1 MEQLT
6 GLDASFVYL
15 EAANAPMHI
24 GAVAIYDPST
34 APGGFVRFKD
44 ILSLVASRL
53 ARAKSFRQKLVRVP
67 LDLDHPY
74 WIEDADFD
82 LEYHVRHIALPK
94 PGDWRQFCISVAR
107 IHSRP
112 LDMTKPLWEF
122 WVVEGLDNIPDLPP
136 GSFAVISKV
145 HHAAIDG
152 ASGVEMTAAIHDL
165 TPDIPAA
172 SGPDTWAPEKKP
184 SVAELGIRSY
194 VNAVRQ
200 PFRFAETLLN
210 TIPGFV
216 ELRRQ
221 VKSGNVTMPSSTLVA
236 PTRFNK
242 TLSPHR
248 SWDGFRMRLA
258 DIRAIKQSIDGATV
272 NDVVLTI
279 ITGGLRKYLSGK
291 GELPT
296 DSLSI
301 MVPISVRDEKDKK
314 SLGNQVSAMIVKGGT
329 HLEDPLERL
338 EFVRSAT
345 VNSKALTN
353 AIGAKTLSDYSTT
366 IPAGLFSLGARLY
379 TQLGLANAH
388 RPAFNCVATNVPGS
402 RVPLYFAGAR
412 MVTMMGTGPIQDGMG
427 LINSIFSYEDSI
439 AISFTADRQMVPDPA
454 EYAKCIRAAFEELK
468 ACANSRDLATAKSR
482 SQTVGKAA
490 KARRKAR
497 VADGVKP
504 E

>member
-6 GLDASFVYL
+6 ALDASFVYL
-15 EAANAPMHI
+15 ETASAPMHI

-44 ILSLVASRL
+44 ILGLIGSRL
-53 ARAKSFRQKLVRVP
+53 DRAKSFRQKLVRVP

-74 WIEDADFD
+74 WIEDSEFD

-94 PGDWRQFCISVAR
+94 PGDWRQFCITVAR

-112 LDMTKPLWEF
+112 LDMTKPLWEL
-122 WVVEGLDNIPDLPP
+122 WVVEGLDNIPDFPP
-136 GSFAVISKV
+136 GSFAMISKV

-165 TPDIPAA
+165 TPDVPMGA
-172 SGPDTWAPEKKP
+172 GTDNWAPEKKP
-184 SVAELGIRSY
+184 SIAELGLRGYINS
-194 VNAVRQ
+194 VRQ

-221 VKSGNVTMPSSTLVA
+221 IKAGSITAPDSALVA
-236 PTRFNK
+236 KTRFNK
-242 TLSPHR
+242 TLTPHR
-248 SWDGFRMRLA
+248 SWDGVRMPLA
-258 DIRAIKQSIDGATV
+258 DIREIKQSLDGATV

-279 ITGGLRKYLSGK
+279 IAGALRKYLSEK
-291 GELPT
+291 GELPVE
-296 DSLSI
+296 SLSI

-329 HLEDPLERL
+329 HIEDPFERL
-338 EFVRSAT
+338 AFVQSAT

-379 TQLGLANAH
+379 TQLGLANSH

-402 RVPLYFAGAR
+402 RVPLYFAGAQ

-427 LINSIFSYEDSI
+427 LINSIFSYGDSI
-439 AISFTADRQMVPDPA
+439 AISFTADRQMIPDPA
-454 EYAKCIRAAFEELK
+454 EYAKCIREAFEELK
-468 ACANSRDLATAKSR
+468 SSATAIDRSKVKSKR
-482 SQTVGKAA
+482 GAVTGKAKRPA
-490 KARRKAR
+490 A
-497 VADGVKP
+497 
-504 E
+504 